1 MNIREIVMGGFFI
14 ALGVVMPMAF
24 HALNLG
30 KVFLPMH
37 IPVLLSGFF
46 AGPIIGLLVG
56 LITPLL
62 SSVLTGMPPFMPPI
76 AQGMMAELATYGFL
90 TGFLYRHFKLN
101 SVLSL
106 IGAVFFGRL
115 IYGLF
120 GAFMFP
126 IFGLEGISP
135 IYPITG
141 GIITGLPG
149 IILQFAIVPPTVYF
163 IEKSLA
169 FKGIAND

>member
-1 MNIREIVMGGFFI
+1 MNVRKIVMGGFFI
-14 ALGVVMPMAF
+14 ALGIILPMAF
-24 HALNLG
+24 HVLNVG

-46 AGPIIGLLVG
+46 AGPIIGMLVG

-62 SSVLTGMPPFMPPI
+62 SSALTGMPPFMPPI

-90 TGFLYRHFKLN
+90 TGFLYKYIKLN
-101 SVLSL
+101 SILSL
-106 IGAVFFGRL
+106 IGAMFFGRL

-120 GAFMFP
+120 GALMFP

-149 IILQFAIVPPTVYF
+149 IILQFVIIPPTVYF
-163 IEKSLA
+163 IERSSA
-169 FKGIAND
+169 FKDITND